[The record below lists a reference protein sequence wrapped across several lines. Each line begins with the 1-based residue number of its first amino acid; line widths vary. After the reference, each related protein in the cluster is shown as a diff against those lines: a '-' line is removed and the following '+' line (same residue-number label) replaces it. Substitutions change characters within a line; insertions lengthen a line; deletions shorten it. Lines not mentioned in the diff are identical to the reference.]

1 MNHLK
6 GIVKELRGKIAQI
19 KRNKQRTK
27 ITEPKTKYCYR
38 YNKLMLD
45 QCEVCEYCPD
55 PDEEVEG
62 EKSDRLQILMRSNVV
77 QLDDMG
83 YPLRLCIVKVGRKTD
98 QVWIDTV
105 DEEGDVVLKWTGA
118 KIKETN

>member
-27 ITEPKTKYCYR
+27 ITGPKTKYCYR
-38 YNKLMLD
+38 YNQLMLD

-55 PDEEVEG
+55 PDEEVES

-118 KIKETN
+118 KIKETK